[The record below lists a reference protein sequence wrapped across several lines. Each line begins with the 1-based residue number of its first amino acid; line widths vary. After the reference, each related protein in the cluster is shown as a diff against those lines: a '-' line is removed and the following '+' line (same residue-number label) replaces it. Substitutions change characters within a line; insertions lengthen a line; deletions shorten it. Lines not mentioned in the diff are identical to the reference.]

1 MTLFQGKRQPTKTN
15 PQLVQIQEFANK
27 DFKENIFIVNEK
39 IRNVSKYRNNF
50 LMELKFKNTIS
61 KMKKKLSE

>member
-1 MTLFQGKRQPTKTN
+1 MQYTKNWENVTLFQGKRQPTKTN

-39 IRNVSKYRNNF
+39 IGNVSKYRNDFNGI
-50 LMELKFKNTIS
+50 EIQKYNI
-61 KMKKKLSE
+61 